1 MLTSE
6 LHVQARESLRLRAT
20 AASSEHALMTMRER
34 LQLVRNEEV
43 MAAGEVVN
51 IRNAGLQEHQH
62 LRDRLGVG
70 LQEQQHLRNRFDEE
84 EEFRSM
90 AVQRMQQAEDQLRQ
104 VENCARQTPP
114 TMHGELNE
122 LRRALK
128 LEDMQARTRSE
139 LEAARHAPQGLRQ
152 PSSSMPISS
161 RTTESGWEY
170 LSRDRVQALPVGS
183 DIRSPE
189 IHTPSHRSPV
199 NREVFDFAGNAQPTA
214 PLVMEGP
221 APEHVVPRADGQAPE
236 APCAACNA
244 GRSSTR
250 APCAA
255 CSVVVFLTREEH
267 HDNLRTQ
274 EPYVTDNFVI
284 YSRRWE

>member
-1 MLTSE
+1 MCKP
-6 LHVQARESLRLRAT
+6 ESLRLRAT
-20 AASSEHALMTMRER
+20 AASSEHALMTMREH
-34 LQLVRNEEV
+34 LQLVRNEQV
-43 MAAGEVVN
+43 MVAGEVVN

-70 LQEQQHLRNRFDEE
+70 LQEQQHLRNRLDEE

-104 VENCARQTPP
+104 VENSARQTLP

-128 LEDMQARTRSE
+128 LQEGVQARTRSE

-161 RTTESGWEY
+161 RATESGWGY
-170 LSRDRVQALPVGS
+170 LSRDRVQAFPVGS

-199 NREVFDFAGNAQPTA
+199 NREVFDFTLLATLGTKGRFTSSSCSAVKGVSYDGNLSSDSAVA
-214 PLVMEGP
+214 
-221 APEHVVPRADGQAPE
+221 HVVAGQTKPVMLPRNFDDSVHASQLIRTKGRR
-236 APCAACNA
+236 NA
-244 GRSSTR
+244 YRDAKGSTSRTASS
-250 APCAA
+250 
-255 CSVVVFLTREEH
+255 
-267 HDNLRTQ
+267 N
-274 EPYVTDNFVI
+274 
-284 YSRRWE
+284 

>member
-1 MLTSE
+1 MNLVNLVEKSQGDGAVMAKEYEMLTSE
-6 LHVQARESLRLRAT
+6 LHTQARESLRLRAT
-20 AASSEHALMTMRER
+20 AASSEHALMTMREH

-62 LRDRLGVG
+62 LCDRLGVG
-70 LQEQQHLRNRFDEE
+70 LQEQQHLRHRLDEE

-104 VENCARQTPP
+104 VENSARQTLP

-128 LEDMQARTRSE
+128 LQEDMQARTRSE

-161 RTTESGWEY
+161 RTTESGREY
-170 LSRDRVQALPVGS
+170 LSRDRVQAFLVGS
-183 DIRSPE
+183 EIRSPE

-199 NREVFDFAGNAQPTA
+199 NREVFDFAGNAQHAASLVTDGPT
-214 PLVMEGP
+214 
-221 APEHVVPRADGQAPE
+221 PEHIVPRADSQAPE
-236 APCAACNA
+236 RLAQCATL
-244 GRSSTR
+244 GRSLSL
-250 APCAA
+250 
-255 CSVVVFLTREEH
+255 SHGFH
-267 HDNLRTQ
+267 
-274 EPYVTDNFVI
+274 EP
-284 YSRRWE
+284 RC